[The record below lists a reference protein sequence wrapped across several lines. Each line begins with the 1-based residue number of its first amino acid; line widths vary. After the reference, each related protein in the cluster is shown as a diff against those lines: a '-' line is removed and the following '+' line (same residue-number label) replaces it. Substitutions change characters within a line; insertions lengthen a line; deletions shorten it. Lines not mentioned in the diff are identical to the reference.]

1 MSVISFIVIAIALG
15 ISAMMLMRRCAEAAS
30 LPLSKGLLVSFLF
43 AVVQAGLFCLGLWLG
58 NLLSFESPT
67 DPYAFSRPNAFVF
80 LGMAVVVAVK
90 QIWPYLG
97 RKTVPAAYNLNV
109 ATLRVLLF
117 AVASGINGFLLGM
130 GAGFIAPFV
139 GSFHKA
145 FWPLF
150 IFVFLLAYLGI
161 MYGRQHVKMR
171 PRRWMAV
178 SSFIILATAIVAVVN
193 S

>member
-1 MSVISFIVIAIALG
+1 MSVISFIVIAIAFG
-15 ISAMMLMRRCAEAAS
+15 ISTMMLMRRCAEAAS
-30 LPLSKGLLVSFLF
+30 LPLSKGLLVSFVF
-43 AVVQAGLFCLGLWLG
+43 AVVHAALFCLGMWLG
-58 NLLSFESPT
+58 NLLCFESAD

-80 LGMAVVVAVK
+80 LGMAVVVAAK

-97 RKTVPAAYNLNV
+97 RKTAPAAYDLN
-109 ATLRVLLF
+109 APPFRLLLF

-130 GAGFIAPFV
+130 GAGFVAPFG

-145 FWPLF
+145 FWPLLLL
-150 IFVFLLAYLGI
+150 VFLLAYLGI

-178 SSFIILATAIVAVVN
+178 SSFILLATAIVAVVN